1 MDSGLFGNYP
11 YATKE
16 HMLKPADV
24 FPKAL
29 ATALRRH
36 GEYVYAYYEPDAA
49 QPFYVGKGTGKRV
62 LVHWENALSS
72 PHKNHEKR
80 IRCILERGKVPQI
93 QLLAYNLQRGNKEK
107 RYAVAE
113 RVLQDAFG
121 IKAVW
126 EKVLE
131 KGGARIKY
139 KEAVLMQTREDS
151 SRKRPRSLEAVVAAS
166 SLGRKIGKTQLNDL
180 ATEMKMP
187 VLLVGLSLMYHPAYS
202 SQELCEMA
210 RMYWNLRGSKATR
223 LLQGEACLI
232 AWSSHL
238 TKAKI
243 PVIVGAWGI
252 KGHKAKRHRGGRYEF
267 PAFENPDLRRRTLGS
282 RLAGTSKG
290 KGWEGP
296 RIYLG
301 NCTFDKKP

>member
-1 MDSGLFGNYP
+1 MFKHS
-11 YATKE
+11 
-16 HMLKPADV
+16 DV
-24 FPKAL
+24 FPKTL
-29 ATALRRH
+29 VPALRKH
-36 GEYVYAYYEPDAA
+36 GEYVYAYYEPDDV

-62 LVHWENALSS
+62 LDHWKNALSS
-72 PHKNHEKR
+72 PPPQEGHEKR

-93 QLLAYNLQRGNKEK
+93 QLLAYNLQKTKEK
-107 RYAVAE
+107 RYAVGE

-131 KGGARIKY
+131 KGEARINY
-139 KEAVLMQTREDS
+139 KEAVLDQKREDS
-151 SRKRPRSLEAVVAAS
+151 ARKRPRSLEAVVAAS
-166 SLGRKIGKTQLNDL
+166 SLGKKIGKTELNDL

-187 VLLVGLSLMYHPAYS
+187 VLLVGLSLFYHPAYS

-210 RMYWNLRGSKATR
+210 RMYWNLERFKATPR

-238 TKAKI
+238 TEAKI

-252 KGHKAKRHRGGRYEF
+252 KGHKFIKHRGGRYEF
-267 PAFENPDLRRRTLGS
+267 PAFENPDLRRRILGS
-282 RLAGTSKG
+282 RLVGASKG

-301 NCTFDKKP
+301 KYPF